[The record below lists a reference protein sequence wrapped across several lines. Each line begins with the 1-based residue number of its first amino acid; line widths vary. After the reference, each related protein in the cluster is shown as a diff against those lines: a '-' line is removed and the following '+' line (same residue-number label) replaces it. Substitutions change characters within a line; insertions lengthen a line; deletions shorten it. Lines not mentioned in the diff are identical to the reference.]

1 MNPHSKRKL
10 RRPITVTTGAIAALA
25 LLPLTA
31 AALLHAVGVTRWPL
45 ELLHHFVPHLTVL
58 AALATAF
65 CLLTRHRRM
74 AVVALLLTGF
84 FAVDWGIPS
93 FAPAH
98 TSLASVPSRADALT
112 LLTHN
117 VYVQNPDQ
125 DALIRWFAGRPANVI
140 ALQEVN
146 PQMIKRLRRGEDGYP
161 WRMIAEDD
169 YIDHGWHS
177 SEAIALLSRYPII
190 EERRL
195 KPWAQTWQVALA
207 RLELPD
213 GVRPWIVV
221 VHVPSP
227 LHRHNLPMR
236 DLILQQLAPVVA
248 ALDDPVIVLGDFN
261 ASRFTPAFRHF
272 VADANLQTVNFD
284 PATYPA
290 GAGPLGLGIDHVLV
304 RGAILSSVH
313 AAAAH
318 GSDHRPLTAQ
328 IFLPSPKQPESS
340 RPTG

>member
-1 MNPHSKRKL
+1 MRWHPKHRL
-10 RRPITVTTGAIAALA
+10 RRAITVATGAVAALV

-45 ELLHHFVPHLTVL
+45 ELLHHFVPHLAVL

-74 AVVALLLTGF
+74 TVVALVLTGF
-84 FAVDWGIPS
+84 FALDWGLPLP
-93 FAPAH
+93 APAH
-98 TSLASVPSRADALT
+98 TSQASVPGKTDALT

-125 DALIRWFAGRPANVI
+125 DALIRWFAGRPADVI

-146 PQMIKRLRRGEDGYP
+146 PQLIERLRRGEDGYP

-169 YIDHGWHS
+169 YINHGWHS

-195 KPWAQTWQVALA
+195 KPWAQAWQVALA

-213 GVRPWIVV
+213 GMRPWIVV

-236 DLILQQLAPVVA
+236 DQILQHLAPVVA

-272 VADANLQTVNFD
+272 VADTGLHTVNFD

-290 GAGPLGLGIDHVLV
+290 RVGSFGLGIDHVLV
-304 RGAILSSVH
+304 RGAVLSGVQ
-313 AAAAH
+313 AIAPH

-328 IFLPSPKQPESS
+328 IFLPKPKESR